1 MCFFWRES
9 KKTQKIS
16 NENQEVFYL
25 MDMQKL
31 MRQAQKMQND
41 MNRAQEK
48 LKEME
53 VSGQASGGLVKV
65 TATGAGEITGLE
77 IAPELVDPEDVE
89 MLQDMILV
97 AIRDAMAKV
106 TELNNAEMSKVTG
119 GMKLPF

>member
-1 MCFFWRES
+1 
-9 KKTQKIS
+9 
-16 NENQEVFYL
+16 

-48 LKEME
+48 LKEMQ
-53 VSGQASGGLVKV
+53 VFGQASGGLVKV

-77 IAPELVDPEDVE
+77 IAPELVDPEDIE

-97 AIRDAMAKV
+97 AIRDAMGKV
-106 TELNNAEMSKVTG
+106 SELNNAEMSKVTG